1 MVLLSGKLQL
11 SGCITIATVR
21 LHDGR
26 RFMDHTVE
34 RELTVPQE
42 VEEVW
47 RSLAQPEWLG
57 DDASI
62 ELREAGDV
70 RAGERDGFVEEAEA
84 PRRLVFWWSAPGED
98 STRVEIDLDET
109 ENGTRVR
116 VTESRPL
123 EILDGRDLAVEF
135 SGRTNGGG
143 AEPMA
148 LAGGALAGAL
158 R

>member
-1 MVLLSGKLQL
+1 ME
-11 SGCITIATVR
+11 AY
-21 LHDGR
+21 
-26 RFMDHTVE
+26 MDHVVE
-34 RELTVPQE
+34 RELTVPE
-42 VEEVW
+42 EAEEVW
-47 RSLAQPEWLG
+47 RSLAEPEWLG
-57 DDASI
+57 DDAMI

-70 RAGERDGFVEEAEA
+70 RAGERDGFVEEADA

-109 ENGTRVR
+109 DDSTRVR

-135 SGRTNGGG
+135 GGASGGG
-143 AEPMA
+143 AGPMA

>member
-1 MVLLSGKLQL
+1 M
-11 SGCITIATVR
+11 
-21 LHDGR
+21 
-26 RFMDHTVE
+26 
-34 RELTVPQE
+34 
-42 VEEVW
+42 
-47 RSLAQPEWLG
+47 
-57 DDASI
+57 
-62 ELREAGDV
+62 

-98 STRVEIDLDET
+98 ATRVEIDLDET
-109 ENGTRVR
+109 DDGTRVR

-135 SGRTNGGG
+135 GLERGGG
-143 AEPMA
+143 AGPMA